1 MTSTGQDSST
11 RQRKSRH
18 NPQSPLQDSSATL
31 VRPQTGPDGEGG
43 GTKPA
48 SHVQSLSLLSDWQ
61 KRGGKKGAVPHSSPN
76 LAEVKKKGK
85 MKKLSQ
91 PAEEDLIMGLQ
102 GLVREAWLYF
112 GLLYQTKQ

>member
-1 MTSTGQDSST
+1 M
-11 RQRKSRH
+11 
-18 NPQSPLQDSSATL
+18 
-31 VRPQTGPDGEGG
+31 EWGG
-43 GTKPA
+43 GWEA
-48 SHVQSLSLLSDWQ
+48 SHPCLLILLSDWQ

-91 PAEEDLIMGLQ
+91 PAEEDLIVGLK
-102 GLVREAWLYF
+102 GLVSEAWLKF